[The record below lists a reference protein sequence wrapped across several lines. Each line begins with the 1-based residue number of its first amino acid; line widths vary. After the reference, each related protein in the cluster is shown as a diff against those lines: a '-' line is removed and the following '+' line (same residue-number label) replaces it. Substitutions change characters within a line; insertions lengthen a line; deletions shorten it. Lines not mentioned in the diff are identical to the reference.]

1 MTGNPELLKR
11 RGELYL
17 ALGLLVLCLATAL
30 CHVVIWGLLAWL
42 LLPIALSLLSIGVI
56 RVKGA
61 RSRGVSL
68 QRQAVGFVLLIF
80 GIAALL
86 FAAWET
92 SLVAYELMKHWARP
106 SQPTPSMRDWLFVA
120 MGWVLPAGL
129 AAVGSWCW
137 TGWSF
142 NRCRNWAIAVFL
154 VCPVSLLVA
163 LVILENLGFS
173 VVT

>member
-1 MTGNPELLKR
+1 MAGNPEILKR

-56 RVKGA
+56 RVKGT
-61 RSRGVSL
+61 RKRGVSL

-92 SLVAYELMKHWARP
+92 SLLAYQVMKHWARP
-106 SQPTPSMRDWLFVA
+106 SQPTPSMGDWLFVA
-120 MGWVLPAGL
+120 MGWVLTAAL
-129 AAVGSWCW
+129 TAVGFWCW

-142 NRCRNWAIAVFL
+142 NHCRNWAIPVFF
-154 VCPVSLLVA
+154 VCPASLLVVF
-163 LVILENLGFS
+163 VILDNLGLP
-173 VVT
+173 VGA

>member
-1 MTGNPELLKR
+1 MAGNEILKS

-17 ALGLLVLCLATAL
+17 VLGLAVLSLATAV
-30 CHVVIWGLLAWL
+30 CQFVIWGLLAWL
-42 LLPIALSLLSIGVI
+42 LVPIALTLLSIGVI
-56 RVKGA
+56 RVKGT
-61 RSRGVSL
+61 RRRGVSL

-92 SLVAYELMKHWARP
+92 SLLAYEVLIHWERP
-106 SQPTPSMRDWLFVA
+106 SRPTPSMGDWLFVT

-129 AAVGSWCW
+129 TGFGFWCW

-142 NRCRNWAIAVFL
+142 RRCRNWAIAVFF
-154 VCPVSLLVA
+154 VCPASLLV
-163 LVILENLGFS
+163 VFTILDNLGVPVS
-173 VVT
+173 N